1 MSNQNR
7 SLTFKVNFTND
18 ELIDLRKFALKI
30 NVTMDQAFTYLAK
43 SNLKRIKNVSIQEC
57 VLPR

>member
-1 MSNQNR
+1 MSNQNQ

-18 ELIDLRKFALKI
+18 ELIDLREFALKI
-30 NVTMDQAFTYLAK
+30 NVPMDQAFTYLAK